1 MSEGSGCTHARTNCE
16 LWFMNAGQLLIT
28 TNPQSV
34 VNSSFEKHEYLD
46 VFLANDFLH
55 LVFQIEMRKI
65 DNLAITI
72 ADQ

>member
-1 MSEGSGCTHARTNCE
+1 
-16 LWFMNAGQLLIT
+16 MNAGQLLIT